1 MMDATKQGW
10 IDKTHEAILSV
21 ERYLGIKGDS
31 EQVKNFSTL
40 ANWIYETKIDPLIFM
55 PAGCESAKD
64 SAQTFATFLHSLH
77 HSMHGNSN
85 LFFVEIQG
93 GCSYMTQD
101 VDPSN
106 LTQMQANYERR
117 SRALDRP
124 YEIHEDVARFIKH
137 LSLYANT
144 GDLPQAAPEAETA

>member
-10 IDKTHEAILSV
+10 IDKTHEAIFSV

-40 ANWIYETKIDPLIFM
+40 ANWIYETKIDPWTFM
-55 PAGCESAKD
+55 PEGFESAKD
-64 SAQTFATFLHSLH
+64 SAQNFASFLHALH

-85 LFFVEIQG
+85 LLFIEIQG
-93 GCSYMTQD
+93 GGSYMIQD
-101 VDPSN
+101 VESTD
-106 LTQMQANYERR
+106 LTQLRAVYERR
-117 SRALDRP
+117 SRTLGRP
-124 YEIHEDVARFIKH
+124 YEIHDDVARFIKH

-144 GDLPQAAPEAETA
+144 GDLPQASPEAETA